1 MITVKFFGG
10 SKKSFST
17 DQLSIEK
24 DNFTIQEL
32 LDYLVSNKPED
43 TPNLDINNILV
54 AINGVDSSA
63 IEGKLT
69 RLHPNDEISI
79 IPVIH
84 GGSRRIQFKIGGSSV
99 ELLQIVNNKKIDIN
113 FLDNIRKKFPQL
125 ILQGISINHIL
136 NISYAK
142 KIISLSLMAKKNCLL
157 LSKTLE
163 TDILLR
169 FALTT
174 QISRA
179 IKKVGITPKKNFTL
193 IAIGPKSILE
203 KLFFELKPFLNFDP
217 ISTHNESFFK
227 KEYQISKKQLGS
239 IQSKTPLED
248 ILVEKA
254 VVLFG

>member
-10 SKKSFST
+10 AKKSFST
-17 DQLSIEK
+17 DQLSLEK

-32 LDYLVSNKPED
+32 LDYLVSNKPEG

-54 AINGVDSSA
+54 AINGIDSSA

-84 GGSRRIQFKIGGSSV
+84 GGSRIQFKIGGSSV
-99 ELLQIVNNKKIDIN
+99 ELLQVFNKKKTDIN

-136 NISYAK
+136 SISHAE
-142 KIISLSLMAKKNCLL
+142 KIISLSLMAKKSRLL

-163 TDILLR
+163 MDILLR

-174 QISRA
+174 QISLA
-179 IKKVGITPKKNFTL
+179 IKKIGIKPKKNFLL
-193 IAIGPKSILE
+193 IAIGKKNILE
-203 KLFFELKPFLNFDP
+203 KLYFELEPVLNSNLIP
-217 ISTHNESFFK
+217 IHNESFFK
-227 KEYQISKKQLGS
+227 KEYQISKKQIDC

-254 VVLFG
+254 AVLFG